1 MRRIQDPSQQNSEGG
16 WRSGRC
22 GNQQRKARERQFRC
36 DHRRSGRTDRFS
48 PWNETT
54 LSGAQGA
61 LHGRNHRKSPRSAP
75 RVSRR
80 PTDGRGMTNA
90 CLHLGLV
97 SEGRREWHDT
107 TRHRT
112 HREDPRPPRVLV
124 RRMTESARF
133 VRTTL
138 CPRHG
143 TSALCRRTKPQLPR
157 NAPPNSSKPR
167 DRQGILV
174 DRETTP
180 KDSMLPGAAVPLAT
194 KHECVPA
201 CRRLSIQRKTHP
213 KR

>member
-80 PTDGRGMTNA
+80 PTDGRGVTNA
-90 CLHLGLV
+90 CLHLGLL
-97 SEGRREWHDT
+97 SEARREWHGTAPHTSRRPPSPAGAGSENDGVSAFRPNNAVST
-107 TRHRT
+107 TRHERT
-112 HREDPRPPRVLV
+112 VSPD
-124 RRMTESARF
+124 
-133 VRTTL
+133 
-138 CPRHG
+138 
-143 TSALCRRTKPQLPR
+143 
-157 NAPPNSSKPR
+157 
-167 DRQGILV
+167 
-174 DRETTP
+174 ETTTP
-180 KDSMLPGAAVPLAT
+180 EERSTEL
-194 KHECVPA
+194 
-201 CRRLSIQRKTHP
+201 
-213 KR
+213 